1 MNLKHNIL
9 KGLGSRQGQQKEKR
23 KKRKKLNKAIEVW
36 MSGTCG

>member
-23 KKRKKLNKAIEVW
+23 KKKEKNLKL
-36 MSGTCG
+36 